1 MEEIQKF
8 LHTVNANGMLWLLE
22 AKPGLFAMLEDG
34 GGNSYIPVWAKKEEA
49 EANIDDDWAN
59 YTVATMEIA
68 EFITWTRELGSD
80 NVGIAISTGTEGQIF
95 PIPSNIIRQML
106 GGQDKSDRELVGE
119 EFYDEEWAEPMPED
133 FEDEEQAIL
142 GTFENFIT
150 TN

>member
-34 GGNSYIPVWAKKEEA
+34 GGNSYIPVWASEDEA
-49 EANIDDDWAN
+49 KANISEDWESYKVAN
-59 YTVATMEIA
+59 MDIA
-68 EFITWTRELGSD
+68 EFITWTRELDGD
-80 NVGIAISTGTEGQIF
+80 NVGIAISAGNEGQIF
-95 PIPSNIIRQML
+95 PIPSNIMRQML

-133 FEDEEQAIL
+133 FEDEE
-142 GTFENFIT
+142 
-150 TN
+150 

>member
-8 LHTVNANGMLWLLE
+8 LQTVNTNGMLWLLE

-34 GGNSYIPVWAKKEEA
+34 GGNSYIPVWATKEEA
-49 EANIDDDWAN
+49 EANIGDDWAN

-95 PIPSNIIRQML
+95 PIPSNIMRQML

-119 EFYDEEWAEPMPED
+119 EFYDEECAEPMPED
-133 FEDEEQAIL
+133 FEDEE
-142 GTFENFIT
+142 
-150 TN
+150 

>member
-95 PIPSNIIRQML
+95 PIPSNIMRQMF

-133 FEDEEQAIL
+133 FEDEE
-142 GTFENFIT
+142 
-150 TN
+150 